1 MASIEIR
8 KNMIYISA
16 MIFDEN
22 LGTKARKR
30 QTTGLKNTKENLKI
44 VQTKYLPKFEQQL
57 TTGEMKVSVK
67 VPTVKAV
74 GEEYISI
81 KREEG
86 HRSYSMDDYERDLKN
101 HVYPVFGDR
110 SVDSITIAEVEEWQV
125 KLLEKLKAKTIQ
137 DIRIPFNGLFN
148 LALNKKLIRE
158 NPFVNAIK
166 VTKKKDKKAATAKAL
181 ELKAF
186 AKNGVSAS
194 DLAQK
199 IKEADTK
206 RKDPFSEA
214 ELKILFET
222 AEGALKN
229 YIQIA
234 FFTAIRPSE
243 MIALTWDQVN
253 FKEKYVFVIG
263 AITGKEMEDEREL
276 NKSIKS
282 VRIVYLSSQAIAAFE
297 EQAKLTKEKGSNV
310 FLNQY
315 GKPYSSIQSIRDKL
329 FKQLIINSKVRPRRL
344 YDLRHSY
351 ASINLSKNRLPILF
365 VSEQMGHAD
374 ASVTLK
380 EYSSYIAD
388 STEDTLLLL
397 QKAFVDF

>member
-8 KNMIYISA
+8 KGMIYIST

-22 LGTKARKR
+22 LGKKVRKR
-30 QTTGLKNTKENLKI
+30 QSTGLKDTKENLKI
-44 VQTKYLPKFEQQL
+44 VEKKYLPKIEQQL
-57 TTGEMKVSVK
+57 ALGEIKVSAK
-67 VPTVKAV
+67 VPTVKAL
-74 GEEYISI
+74 GEEYIEM
-81 KREEG
+81 KRREG
-86 HRSYSMDDYERDLKN
+86 HRSYSMNDYESDLKL
-101 HVYPVFGDR
+101 HIYPIFGDR
-110 SVDSITIAEVEEWQV
+110 AIDSITVNEVEEWQV
-125 KLLEKLKAKTIQ
+125 KLLEKLSAKTIQ
-137 DIRIPFNGLFN
+137 DARIPFNGLFN
-148 LALNKKLIRE
+148 LALKKNLISE
-158 NPFVNAIK
+158 NPFIKAIK
-166 VTKKKDKKAATAKAL
+166 VTKKKDKKAATEKAL

-186 AKNGVSAS
+186 VKNGVSAAA
-194 DLAQK
+194 LARR

-206 RKDPFSEA
+206 KKDPFSEA

-222 AEGALKN
+222 AQGALKN

-243 MIALTWDQVN
+243 MIALTWEQVN
-253 FKEKYVFVIG
+253 LEERYVFVIG
-263 AITGKEMEDEREL
+263 AITGKETEDEREL
-276 NKSIKS
+276 NKSAKS
-282 VRIVYLSSQAIAAFE
+282 VRIVYLTNQAVAAFK
-297 EQAKLTKEKGSNV
+297 EQAKLTKHLGTHV

-315 GKPYSSIQSIRDKL
+315 NKPYASIQSIRDKL
-329 FKQLIINSKVRPRRL
+329 FKKLIVESKVRPRRL

-388 STEDTLLLL
+388 SVEDTLTLL
-397 QKAFVDF
+397 QNAFCNF